1 MADRGR
7 TTRGRR
13 GSGGAARAGGASR
26 ARRPEAARAG
36 SPGSRPPRT
45 ADGTTAARR
54 RTGDAD
60 TTRAR
65 LRRSLAAKRAS
76 GAAKVLGM
84 STTRRAAVVAIVVCA
99 LAFTIAVPL
108 RTYLSQRTE
117 VREQQAQ
124 QAQLQQEVAQLQGRK
139 AELSDPAQIEAEARR
154 RLRYVK
160 PGETPYIVQLPE
172 DKAPDA
178 APPAGQ
184 QQVAGS
190 SWYENLWNQVSGG

>member
-7 TTRGRR
+7 ARSRRDGRADGGGSSRGRR
-13 GSGGAARAGGASR
+13 PER
-26 ARRPEAARAG
+26 ARR
-36 SPGSRPPRT
+36 
-45 ADGTTAARR
+45 TTAEVGAR
-54 RTGDAD
+54 T
-60 TTRAR
+60 R

-108 RTYLSQRTE
+108 RTYLSQKSE
-117 VREQQAQ
+117 VSQQQ
-124 QAQLQQEVAQLQGRK
+124 QLQSELQRDVAQLEGRK

-154 RLRYVK
+154 RFGFVK

-172 DKAPDA
+172 DK
-178 APPAGQ
+178 PPEQGQ
-184 QQVAGS
+184 QQGQQPVPDG
-190 SWYENLWNQVSGG
+190 SWYEKLWAQVAGG

>member
-7 TTRGRR
+7 ARSRR
-13 GSGGAARAGGASR
+13 GGRAEGGGSARTGGSAR
-26 ARRPEAARAG
+26 ARRPEAAR
-36 SPGSRPPRT
+36 
-45 ADGTTAARR
+45 R
-54 RTGDAD
+54 RTGDVE

-65 LRRSLAAKRAS
+65 LRRGLAAKRAS

-84 STTRRAAVVAIVVCA
+84 STTRRAAVVATVVCA

-108 RTYLSQRTE
+108 RTYLSERTE

-124 QAQLQQEVAQLQGRK
+124 QAQLQQQVAQLQGRK

-172 DKAPDA
+172 DKAADA

-184 QQVAGS
+184 QQA
-190 SWYENLWNQVSGG
+190 